1 MLRRCF
7 DWWAGNFRV
16 RLVAGTIAGIMLAV
30 ALYSGLLFLH
40 EARVSEQQ
48 QVARAERLA
57 DLLAESLAH
66 PLYEFNEVAILASVQ
81 ALRTHAEIRAVRVLD
96 SNGKVMAE
104 HGSSTP
110 GDALLLSVTREIHY
124 DAPRRRLQVGR
135 MELAFARSALDAE
148 ITDSMLELMIGGLL
162 MTLTTMAFVLW
173 TFRSALRPLNQ
184 ITTGLNQLAAGN
196 AELDLPPEGRRDE
209 FGAMITAMHR
219 FRAALIE
226 RERAREEMARV
237 EQRYREELEATVAQ
251 RTAQLAEAKSAAEAG
266 SRAKSVFLANMSHE
280 IRTPLNAVLGL
291 ARIIVRESH
300 GRSAGKTAQSILEA
314 GEHLLGVINDILD
327 FSRLEAG
334 KVVIE
339 NAPFRLAGSVNRS
352 LDLVRERAHAKQLH
366 LNCHLAETLPEWVEG
381 DAMRLEQI
389 LLNLLANAVKFTD
402 RGEICLSVETAN
414 DGIVFR
420 VRDSGIGMNQDQL
433 ARLFQPFEQADSS
446 TTRRFGGSGLGLRIS
461 QGLAH
466 QMGGEVSA
474 SSREGEGSE
483 FVLSLPLP
491 ACEPPMLQPD
501 QPTRSTS
508 AGGSRLRGLRVLA
521 AEDVEFNRV
530 VLEDL
535 LLHHGAEVSFAEHG
549 AEVLN
554 ILAEHGE
561 AAFDVLLTDIQM
573 PVMDGYE
580 LAHRVRDTYPG
591 LPVIGLTAHALSE
604 ERDRCLA
611 AGMLAHV
618 TKPINED
625 TLIDTLLRH
634 ARRAPTQ
641 THLPDPSV
649 LDWTALLDRYKG
661 RQAFAERLIGMFL
674 GAHGD
679 TARRLQAALEHEDRA
694 QAVHIVHTLK
704 STAGSIEAGALSRAA
719 AQAEESLQAG
729 SSSGFTALRVVI
741 AELEALVSALRT
753 WQQERAA
760 P

>member
-1 MLRRCF
+1 
-7 DWWAGNFRV
+7 
-16 RLVAGTIAGIMLAV
+16 
-30 ALYSGLLFLH
+30 
-40 EARVSEQQ
+40 
-48 QVARAERLA
+48 
-57 DLLAESLAH
+57 
-66 PLYEFNEVAILASVQ
+66 
-81 ALRTHAEIRAVRVLD
+81 
-96 SNGKVMAE
+96 
-104 HGSSTP
+104 
-110 GDALLLSVTREIHY
+110 
-124 DAPRRRLQVGR
+124 
-135 MELAFARSALDAE
+135 
-148 ITDSMLELMIGGLL
+148 
-162 MTLTTMAFVLW
+162 
-173 TFRSALRPLNQ
+173 
-184 ITTGLNQLAAGN
+184 
-196 AELDLPPEGRRDE
+196 
-209 FGAMITAMHR
+209 
-219 FRAALIE
+219 
-226 RERAREEMARV
+226 
-237 EQRYREELEATVAQ
+237 
-251 RTAQLAEAKSAAEAG
+251 
-266 SRAKSVFLANMSHE
+266 
-280 IRTPLNAVLGL
+280 
-291 ARIIVRESH
+291 
-300 GRSAGKTAQSILEA
+300 
-314 GEHLLGVINDILD
+314 
-327 FSRLEAG
+327 
-334 KVVIE
+334 
-339 NAPFRLAGSVNRS
+339 
-352 LDLVRERAHAKQLH
+352 
-366 LNCHLAETLPEWVEG
+366 
-381 DAMRLEQI
+381 
-389 LLNLLANAVKFTD
+389 
-402 RGEICLSVETAN
+402 
-414 DGIVFR
+414 
-420 VRDSGIGMNQDQL
+420 
-433 ARLFQPFEQADSS
+433 
-446 TTRRFGGSGLGLRIS
+446 
-461 QGLAH
+461 
-466 QMGGEVSA
+466 
-474 SSREGEGSE
+474 
-483 FVLSLPLP
+483 
-491 ACEPPMLQPD
+491 MLQPD
-501 QPTRSTS
+501 QPARSTGI
-508 AGGSRLRGLRVLA
+508 GGSLLRGLRVLA

-719 AQAEESLQAG
+719 AQAEESLRAG
-729 SSSGFTALRVVI
+729 SGSGFTALRVVI

>member
-1 MLRRCF
+1 
-7 DWWAGNFRV
+7 
-16 RLVAGTIAGIMLAV
+16 
-30 ALYSGLLFLH
+30 
-40 EARVSEQQ
+40 
-48 QVARAERLA
+48 
-57 DLLAESLAH
+57 
-66 PLYEFNEVAILASVQ
+66 
-81 ALRTHAEIRAVRVLD
+81 
-96 SNGKVMAE
+96 
-104 HGSSTP
+104 
-110 GDALLLSVTREIHY
+110 
-124 DAPRRRLQVGR
+124 
-135 MELAFARSALDAE
+135 
-148 ITDSMLELMIGGLL
+148 
-162 MTLTTMAFVLW
+162 
-173 TFRSALRPLNQ
+173 
-184 ITTGLNQLAAGN
+184 
-196 AELDLPPEGRRDE
+196 
-209 FGAMITAMHR
+209 MITAMHR

-491 ACEPPMLQPD
+491 AREPPMLQPD